1 MDIMDVEGAR
11 EVQIPPEIARIFQ
24 IYRTVLELLH
34 DRRYYVKDRDQT
46 LEQFIQEHPIDTLHS
61 SRESLVN
68 CHTHLDDPTDKIFV
82 FWPDEPKPGVEVITK
97 YVQMMDEHDTE
108 RAILVIRTG
117 LSAPAKGM
125 LLKVESMMGKRLE
138 YFLEGELMVN
148 ITKHMLV
155 PTHVVLSSAEK
166 ALLLEKYKVK
176 DTQLPRIQASDPV
189 ARYFGLTAGQVVK
202 IIRPSETAG
211 RYVTYRLVM

>member
-1 MDIMDVEGAR
+1 MAR
-11 EVQIPPEIARIFQ
+11 LSVLVQ
-24 IYRTVLELLH
+24 
-34 DRRYYVKDRDQT
+34 
-46 LEQFIQEHPIDTLHS
+46 
-61 SRESLVN
+61 
-68 CHTHLDDPTDKIFV
+68 IFV

-117 LSAPAKGM
+117 LSAPAKGVCPYRSCCAGRAHTLAVQM

-166 ALLLEKYKVK
+166 ALLLEK
-176 DTQLPRIQASDPV
+176 
-189 ARYFGLTAGQVVK
+189 
-202 IIRPSETAG
+202 
-211 RYVTYRLVM
+211 